1 MGGVIKEEL
10 YKHVTLFLWIIGPFI
25 VVSTSK
31 IFLNYGATGFYQV
44 YFWKTP
50 PLLHFNRWSPIKTS
64 DQADWTGTDYVF
76 GKQRLVQPCQWLTSL
91 DGQVTLTSCGEP

>member
-31 IFLNYGATGFYQV
+31 IFLNYGATGF
-44 YFWKTP
+44 
-50 PLLHFNRWSPIKTS
+50 IKS
-64 DQADWTGTDYVF
+64 IF
-76 GKQRLVQPCQWLTSL
+76 GKPLPSFILIDGVLLKHQTKQTGQELITSL
-91 DGQVTLTSCGEP
+91 ENKGLSNPANGLPLWMGK